1 MLRHTGGES
10 IFKNH
15 LDCIFTQHVSKLF
28 DYHLNQNSVVEAHFS
43 GKRADC
49 LKFIQKNFLV
59 PRNTCRVKRDMS
71 AIIPSENEAATHATD
86 IELSWEVTN
95 DIQEAVMDDNIQ
107 ELPLGLF
114 MLDEDQESILALSP
128 PLLIESRSG
137 MGKTEILFK
146 HSISYYPSG
155 QTSRTCF
162 VTVSANLCRSLQ
174 RRYCD
179 VQEVKDVLLPSVSF
193 FSFLGSRVQTET
205 GTETVRSLVSILL
218 GIYRIP
224 ETEISVSSSCTFW
237 EYVRSKKS
245 HERSEVDLALV
256 ENEIGGVILG
266 SLAAAVNQKALSRFE
281 YLEEQRSNV
290 PKDTGGLRTRGMVYD
305 EFEKYRQWK
314 VSNVRYD
321 TGDIVLRLV
330 REASEQGV
338 KEIFHSVY
346 LDEVQDFSYADLYL
360 ICSIAGKN
368 EGRWVAAGE

>member
-1 MLRHTGGES
+1 MYPYPAPVSQLCDHIS
-10 IFKNH
+10 I
-15 LDCIFTQHVSKLF
+15 
-28 DYHLNQNSVVEAHFS
+28 NSVVEAHFS
-43 GKRADC
+43 GNRDDC
-49 LKFIQKNFLV
+49 LNFIQKNFLV
-59 PRNTCRVKRDMS
+59 PRNACRVKRDMS
-71 AIIPSENEAATHATD
+71 AIIHSENEVATHSTD

-95 DIQEAVMDDNIQ
+95 DIQEAVMDDIIQ

-114 MLDEDQESILALSP
+114 VLDEYQESILALSP

-174 RRYCD
+174 RRYND
-179 VQEVKDVLLPSVSF
+179 VQEVKDVVLPSVSF

-205 GTETVRSLVSILL
+205 GTETVRSLVSVLL

-224 ETEISVSSSCTFW
+224 ETEIAVSSSCTFW
-237 EYVRSKKS
+237 EFVRSKTS
-245 HERSEVDLALV
+245 HEKSEVDLALA

-266 SLAAAVNQKALSRFE
+266 SLAAAVNQKALSRTE

-290 PKDTGGLRTRGMVYD
+290 PKDTEVGLTTRGVIYD

-314 VSNVRYD
+314 LSNEKYD
-321 TGDIVLRLV
+321 TADIVLRLI

-346 LDEVQDFSYADLYL
+346 LDEVQDFSYASLYL
-360 ICSIAGKN
+360 ICTLAGKA